1 MELKWFLGIVGV
13 GEACINVLFCYLAL
27 ILDDWI
33 DHSPFPRVGLWTGW
47 SDMPS
52 WVKPTRAMM
61 FLGLFATIGTTV
73 TASIFVK
80 KNIKVFLFI
89 TIGLAV
95 VSGIFMLAGY
105 LIFSEATSHLGLRGG
120 NGSSFCIRACI
131 LAWGIAITY
140 AFVFILSKRELPPAN
155 LVHASLNPLETHM

>member
-47 SDMPS
+47 
-52 WVKPTRAMM
+52 VKPTRAMM

-73 TASIFVK
+73 TAS
-80 KNIKVFLFI
+80 
-89 TIGLAV
+89 
-95 VSGIFMLAGY
+95 IFMLAGY

>member
-47 SDMPS
+47 SDMPG

-73 TASIFVK
+73 TAS
-80 KNIKVFLFI
+80 
-89 TIGLAV
+89 
-95 VSGIFMLAGY
+95 IFMLAGY